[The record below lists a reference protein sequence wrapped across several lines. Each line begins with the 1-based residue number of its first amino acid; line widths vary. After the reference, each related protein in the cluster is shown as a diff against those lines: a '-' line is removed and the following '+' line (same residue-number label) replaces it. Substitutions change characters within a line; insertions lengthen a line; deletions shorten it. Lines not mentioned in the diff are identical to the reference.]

1 MTDRG
6 GTRGTSVGIAAL
18 ALVASITSLTNGF
31 ALDDVPIVA
40 LDPRAHNLAGAWRFC
55 CTSYWPRGYGG
66 GLYRPLTSMLFAL
79 EWAIGHGAPIVFHAI
94 NIGLYAVLA
103 VAVLALA
110 REVLDPA
117 PAALTAALFAVHPAH
132 VEVVANVVGQSE
144 LVAALAMT
152 LAVAIYVRARRT
164 SDAPLGRGL
173 LGAIGAL
180 FAAAI
185 LAKEHGVVLPLVLLA
200 AECIVVRDPRPL
212 RARART
218 LWPLAAT
225 LAAVGVGYGVA
236 RLGAIGWLFGD
247 TPNPALASLPPSAR
261 GWTMLAVA
269 GEWLRLLLWPA
280 HLAALYGPPG
290 TPILK
295 GFDWRA
301 MGCALAVGAVLV
313 LAFSARRRVP
323 VITFGIVWAG
333 LALLPVTNLVFVSG
347 VHLAERSLFFPSVG
361 AMLAVGG
368 AVGAV
373 VGAAPRRWL
382 RITAMATASVLVGLG
397 VWRSARRQPVW
408 RDNRTLLVQAVQDE
422 PNSYVAHYQLAGQLF
437 ADGLAD
443 AGEREVNVA
452 IAQSNGFPPAL
463 AMLAQARARNGDC
476 ASAVPLWRR
485 ALAQFPR
492 MVPDRLGL
500 ATCLL
505 EVGDYAG
512 ARSVAVV
519 GVSEGAWVHTFRVVI
534 ASADSAAAT
543 AADRSV
549 AVTPPA
555 TPRP

>member
-1 MTDRG
+1 MTDREDTWG
-6 GTRGTSVGIAAL
+6 ASFGIAAL

-31 ALDDVPIVA
+31 ALDDLPIVA
-40 LDPRAHNLAGAWRFC
+40 LDPRAHNLADAWRFC

-66 GLYRPLTSMLFAL
+66 GLYRPLTSMLFAV

-117 PAALTAALFAVHPAH
+117 PAALAAALFAVHPAH

-152 LAVAIYVRARRT
+152 VAVTVYLRARRA

-173 LGAIGAL
+173 LGGMGAL

-200 AECIVVRDPRPL
+200 AECTVVRDPRPV
-212 RARART
+212 RMRART

-225 LAAVGVGYGVA
+225 LVAVGLGYGVA

-269 GEWLRLLLWPA
+269 GQWLRLLLWPA

-301 MGCALAVGAVLV
+301 MGSAVAVGAVLV
-313 LAFSARRRVP
+313 LAIVARRRVP
-323 VITFGIVWAG
+323 VITFGVLWAG

-347 VHLAERSLFFPSVG
+347 VHLAERSLFFPSIG
-361 AMLAVGG
+361 AMLSVGG
-368 AVGAV
+368 AVSVAQ
-373 VGAAPRRWL
+373 RRWI
-382 RITAMATASVLVGLG
+382 RVASMAMASVLVCLG
-397 VWRSARRQPVW
+397 VWRSANRQPVW
-408 RDNRTLLVQAVQDE
+408 RDNRTLLMQAVQDE

-437 ADGLAD
+437 ADGLAE